1 MVITSDIDLFIHNVT
16 MNNLKLLSN
25 IQLWQFSVSKGNG
38 DNYEKEKNE
47 IKNSKPAY
55 WSKPSGYGKYKKYKN
70 ILLITSEEYVEI
82 YHCKDSRYHG
92 RKWWDNSQSI
102 NGVIEIEILGK
113 LMYDKKQIAECCNYK
128 RFSIGNKFQPIK
140 RVTYN
145 EFLNNII
152 FVNCSKV

>member
-1 MVITSDIDLFIHNVT
+1 MVITSDIDIFIHNIT

-25 IQLWQFSVSKGNG
+25 VQLWQFSVSKGNIE
-38 DNYEKEKNE
+38 NYKKEQNE
-47 IKNSKPAY
+47 IKNSRPAY
-55 WSKPSGYGKYKKYKN
+55 WSKPDRYDKYKKYKN

-82 YHCKDSRYHG
+82 YNCKDTRYNG
-92 RKWWDNSQSI
+92 RKLWDISKSV

-145 EFLNNII
+145 EFINNIY
-152 FVNCSKV
+152 SKMLFL

>member
-1 MVITSDIDLFIHNVT
+1 MVITTDIDVFIHNIT

-25 IQLWQFSVSKGNG
+25 VQLWQFSVSKGNIE
-38 DNYEKEKNE
+38 NYKKEQNE
-47 IKNSKPAY
+47 INNIRPAY
-55 WSKPSGYGKYKKYKN
+55 WSKPDGYEKYKKYKN

-82 YHCKDSRYHG
+82 YNCKDTRYNG
-92 RKWWDNSQSI
+92 RKWWDHSQSI

-113 LMYDKKQIAECCNYK
+113 LKFNKKQIAECCNYK

-145 EFLNNII
+145 EFINNIY
-152 FVNCSKV
+152 SKMLFL